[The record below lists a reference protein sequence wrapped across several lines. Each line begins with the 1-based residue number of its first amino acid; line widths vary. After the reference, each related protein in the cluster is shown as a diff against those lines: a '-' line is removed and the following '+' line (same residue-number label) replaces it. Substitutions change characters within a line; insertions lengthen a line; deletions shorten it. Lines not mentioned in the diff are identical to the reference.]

1 MNSIKN
7 TFLVG
12 LIATCLLFA
21 CYSAQAAE
29 PVKKPTGAEAKA
41 TAEKWL
47 ESLGEK
53 GLVIEKVVKEGGYE
67 AKHAPSALGKITK
80 FSFQEADWW
89 VTLSFKGELTAD
101 TPVKTLQKQFWHA
114 TLDRLPTPGL
124 DLPGWDVRPRT
135 PVSSF
140 SKGVEVLEYGEGK
153 MKVRIQTGFFALS
166 GNDPAVLVPADA
178 PSPAGSYFQIRKPF
192 TLDLTLEAPY
202 KFK

>member
-1 MNSIKN
+1 MN
-7 TFLVG
+7 TLLTGLVT
-12 LIATCLLFA
+12 TCVFCSCFA
-21 CYSAQAAE
+21 VHAAE
-29 PVKKPTGAEAKA
+29 PGKKPTGAEAKA

-47 ESLGEK
+47 GSLGDK
-53 GLVIEKVVKEGGYE
+53 GLVIEKVVKEGGFE

-80 FSFQEADWW
+80 FSFQEEGWW

-101 TPVKTLQKQFWHA
+101 TPVKALQKQFWHA

-140 SKGVEVLEYGEGK
+140 SKGVEVLAFSDGK
-153 MKVRIQTGFFALS
+153 LKVRIQTGFFALS
-166 GNDPAVLVPADA
+166 GNDPSVLVPADA

-192 TLDLTLEAPY
+192 LLDLTLEAPF